1 MSSILE
7 FVYQGKNNK
16 LYIIYL
22 MLNASKRCV
31 KYVLGN
37 GLCFYKLKMVNYFEM
52 FVRCDSQNRC
62 IDTILLHFF
71 LKKNK
76 KHVYILSLCVS
87 CISAH
92 VLTIRP

>member
-16 LYIIYL
+16 LYIIYF

-52 FVRCDSQNRC
+52 FVRCD
-62 IDTILLHFF
+62 
-71 LKKNK
+71 
-76 KHVYILSLCVS
+76 
-87 CISAH
+87 
-92 VLTIRP
+92 